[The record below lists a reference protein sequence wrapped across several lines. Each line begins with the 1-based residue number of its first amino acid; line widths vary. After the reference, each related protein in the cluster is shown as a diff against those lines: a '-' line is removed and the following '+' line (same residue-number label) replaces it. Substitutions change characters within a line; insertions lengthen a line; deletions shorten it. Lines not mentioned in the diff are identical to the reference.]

1 MQPDNPLELDD
12 GVDLDPLCPVCNDTG
27 LIPVGHEHMEGGYQQ
42 TLYEPCAC
50 RWER

>member
-1 MQPDNPLELDD
+1 MQPDNPLELED

-27 LIPVGHEHMEGGYQQ
+27 VLMVREAGVGHSDDLAE
-42 TLYEPCAC
+42 YEPCPC